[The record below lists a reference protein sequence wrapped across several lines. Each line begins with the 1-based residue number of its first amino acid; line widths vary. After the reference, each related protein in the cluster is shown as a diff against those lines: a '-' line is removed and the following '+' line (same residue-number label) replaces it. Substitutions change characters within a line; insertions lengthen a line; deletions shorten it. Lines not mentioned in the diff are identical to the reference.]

1 MRYLLGILGIIL
13 FVGLVFGSVYFSI
26 FDPNMNLMVAGLVI
40 AIVILVAVW
49 KVKKKK
55 REKKKWSGM
64 LGSTRLLST

>member
-40 AIVILVAVW
+40 AIVILVAGW

-55 REKKKWSGM
+55 IDFEVIIYGRTYVRSYFC
-64 LGSTRLLST
+64 